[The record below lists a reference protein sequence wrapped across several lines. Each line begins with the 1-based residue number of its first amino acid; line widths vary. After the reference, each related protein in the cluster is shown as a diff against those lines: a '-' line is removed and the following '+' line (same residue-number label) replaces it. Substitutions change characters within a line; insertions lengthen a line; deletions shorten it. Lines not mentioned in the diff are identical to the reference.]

1 MSTSSKLTLSLG
13 EQQLA
18 KLTNKAP
25 EIRMRALEQVE
36 TRFIRCLQH
45 GETINFKPVLL
56 LKQLIRWFGHTP
68 PAAADRVLALM
79 LELLRSDYVDAIVHK
94 IPCQRLLTELDK
106 IRKILGCVQ
115 SKRALEL
122 LNDLEGLVAVVYNE
136 ATTVESNLSSG
147 ILYMPSDLIK

>member
-18 KLTNKAP
+18 KLTNGSP

-56 LKQLIRWFGHTP
+56 LKQLIRWFGYTP

-79 LELLRSDYVDAIVHK
+79 LELLRSDYVEAIVLK

-106 IRKILGCVQ
+106 IHKILECAQ
-115 SKRALEL
+115 SKRAVEL
-122 LNDLEGLVAVVYNE
+122 LDDLRCLIAVMYNE
-136 ATTVESNLSSG
+136 TTPVESNLSSG
-147 ILYMPSDLIK
+147 IQ